1 MTSNNPPDV
10 VLNLTMTQA
19 EFLRS
24 NCESNMVFALNAMQN
39 GDLPRSA
46 VEKLVALNEQFK
58 DIKRLLDKEMKA

>member
-10 VLNLTMTQA
+10 VLNLTMAQA
-19 EFLRS
+19 EFLRG

-39 GDLPRSA
+39 GDLSRSA